1 MRPTNNVIEKAALA
15 LLEKAQDCFDLAE
28 TQQDNAD
35 KQHENAARQHAS
47 ADKESDNAAK
57 LVTLA
62 CALVDDAVNL
72 QGETEVLPAP
82 LHQRG
87 PRSPP
92 APWAF
97 LKIGRASVYRVL
109 EAGPQQMPRARC
121 SCQFGRASEAPTLR
135 SCWRCYGGRH
145 DGLVPAGFDRW
156 HIPTKHGK
164 IPPRWLQSGGDNMA
178 SAEEYERYAEH
189 CLKMARMA
197 DNREDR
203 IIQREIASEWLEL
216 AADLRRTKSSYTADD
231 VGAHHDHGADKVQKR
246 G

>member
-1 MRPTNNVIEKAALA
+1 MPGFFVTRNPGGQATRGSPRCEPQEVVKCALQIMLIEKAALA

-92 APWAF
+92 AP
-97 LKIGRASVYRVL
+97 
-109 EAGPQQMPRARC
+109 
-121 SCQFGRASEAPTLR
+121 
-135 SCWRCYGGRH
+135 
-145 DGLVPAGFDRW
+145 
-156 HIPTKHGK
+156 
-164 IPPRWLQSGGDNMA
+164 
-178 SAEEYERYAEH
+178 
-189 CLKMARMA
+189 
-197 DNREDR
+197 
-203 IIQREIASEWLEL
+203 
-216 AADLRRTKSSYTADD
+216 
-231 VGAHHDHGADKVQKR
+231 
-246 G
+246 